1 MREIHPV
8 RSDSFGCCDDR
19 HRAKPLFNNRFFVFQ
34 KNFACMNIIRYRLAF
49 LTANHLVENVAHTFI
64 RLTGRNELV
73 ACVFKVSTASTCCC
87 VQIAN
92 NLIDVCAIILQVC
105 FEFKNDK
112 EAASNAVLRGSITK
126 KVFVFL
132 LHLETC
138 GIHFVLFKVFD
149 STNHRIHICLTS
161 VGNELH
167 IIRRCR
173 KHLAEQAD
181 NVVLRLRREIHK
193 VERFN
198 FHNLA
203 EMSIAGYDNTLIG
216 IVNREHFLC
225 TLDFAILD
233 FLESFLTV
241 DSILFLTSNSFALLF
256 GKVLIYIVLFLFIF
270 SKHYKL
276 FPPFSSSSSTN
287 SFPWLAP
294 MP

>member
-1 MREIHPV
+1 
-8 RSDSFGCCDDR
+8 
-19 HRAKPLFNNRFFVFQ
+19 
-34 KNFACMNIIRYRLAF
+34 MNIIRYRLAF
-49 LTANHLVENVAHTFI
+49 LTANHLVENVAHAFI
-64 RLTGRNELV
+64 RLTGRNKLV

-92 NLIDVCAIILQVC
+92 NLIDICAIILQVC

-138 GIHFVLFKVFD
+138 GIHFVLFEVFD

-167 IIRRCR
+167 IIRCCR

-181 NVVLRLRREIHK
+181 NVVLRLRREIHE
-193 VERFN
+193 VERLN

-233 FLESFLTV
+233 FFESFLAV

-276 FPPFSSSSSTN
+276 FPPFSSSSNTN
-287 SFPWLAP
+287 SFP
-294 MP
+294 